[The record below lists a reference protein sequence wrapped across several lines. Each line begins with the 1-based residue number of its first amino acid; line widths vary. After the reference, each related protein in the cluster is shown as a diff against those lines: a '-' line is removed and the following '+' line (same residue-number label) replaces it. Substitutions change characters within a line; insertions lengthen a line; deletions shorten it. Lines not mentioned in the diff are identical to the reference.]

1 MKSPQ
6 GSFWDGRAK
15 KPWQK
20 GIPVV
25 RRGVISAKTRCT
37 DVVPGLRTG
46 KDSAAAPSSAT
57 FSLYQ
62 TIRVFSPPDQG
73 QMGAILG
80 RPAPQDSWTESWV
93 DRIDRELI
101 WGDKPRGK
109 TVGAQKPAAE
119 HDASRALTYSLTRQD
134 SFLLGTPKVWD
145 ECTSS
150 FQLVRRGRSESPLAA
165 ANLGIRS
172 APAARRMSKTSSD
185 LVLEDAS

>member
-1 MKSPQ
+1 MAKGNP
-6 GSFWDGRAK
+6 GSA
-15 KPWQK
+15 
-20 GIPVV
+20 
-25 RRGVISAKTRCT
+25 GVISAKTRCT

-109 TVGAQKPAAE
+109 TVVGAQKPAAE

-165 ANLGIRS
+165 ANLGIRP
-172 APAARRMSKTSSD
+172 APAARNKMSKTSD

>member
-1 MKSPQ
+1 MAKGNP
-6 GSFWDGRAK
+6 GSASGSHLCENALYR
-15 KPWQK
+15 
-20 GIPVV
+20 
-25 RRGVISAKTRCT
+25 RCT
-37 DVVPGLRTG
+37 R
-46 KDSAAAPSSAT
+46 PSNWKRFRCGT
-57 FSLYQ
+57 FISNFLSLQ

-165 ANLGIRS
+165 ANLGIRP
-172 APAARRMSKTSSD
+172 APAARNKMSKTSD